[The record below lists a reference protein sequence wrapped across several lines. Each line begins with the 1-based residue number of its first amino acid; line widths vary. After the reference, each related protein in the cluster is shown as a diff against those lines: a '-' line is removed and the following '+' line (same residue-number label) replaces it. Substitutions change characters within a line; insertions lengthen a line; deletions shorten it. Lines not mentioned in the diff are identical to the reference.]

1 MAQIRGE
8 LKRQKFM
15 KNIFIE
21 NKQVKNDRIAVPIGN
36 DVAKDQMESLE
47 LNTDNNKVFYD
58 KSDKE
63 NDENDENNEQDEFIR
78 SWFEILEEED
88 TNNGVNNISGDE
100 INENSSEFNA
110 LLENQIHPTD
120 NDDAK

>member
-15 KNIFIE
+15 KNISIE
-21 NKQVKNDRIAVPIGN
+21 NEKVKNDRIAVPIGN
-36 DVAKDQMESLE
+36 DVAEDQMESLE
-47 LNTDNNKVFYD
+47 LDTDNDEVFYD
-58 KSDKE
+58 ESDKE
-63 NDENDENNEQDEFIR
+63 NNENNENNERDEFIR

-100 INENSSEFNA
+100 IDEDSSEFNA
-110 LLENQIHPTD
+110 LL
-120 NDDAK
+120 